1 MVFDHQNIRS
11 RMPPTWSLDSRLNKS
26 ETQSRGLFANPTTTT
41 GPPPPPASQIR
52 PAVVVLL
59 VRPCGGEIPRRP
71 ALDSVER
78 IVEDF
83 AMDLAINP
91 FSSGTRLR

>member
-1 MVFDHQNIRS
+1 MTKRQNQQSNQTVPKQIRN
-11 RMPPTWSLDSRLNKS
+11 TK
-26 ETQSRGLFANPTTTT
+26 QG
-41 GPPPPPASQIR
+41 PPPASQIR
-52 PAVVVLL
+52 PAVVLLL

>member
-1 MVFDHQNIRS
+1 
-11 RMPPTWSLDSRLNKS
+11 LELGLRLNKS
-26 ETQSRGLFANPTTTT
+26 GTQSRGLFANPTTTTTTT

-59 VRPCGGEIPRRP
+59 VRPCCGEIPRRP
-71 ALDSVER
+71 SLDSVER